1 MIQPP
6 VISGTFIDEITHDI
20 PSQNWGPEEW
30 ERELDLY
37 THIGID
43 TLIIIRAGYQDRCI
57 FDSKVIPDCLPA
69 YGDLGR
75 LLLDLAAPRGLDVFV
90 GLYDSGRHWLRGAWW
105 QEVEI
110 NRRFIEELVE
120 RYGDC
125 PAWKGWY
132 VCHETSRND
141 LSIVDLFRALGAAC
155 KQARNVP
162 VLISPFPQGAKQ
174 FSGSDVMSV
183 PESAEHWDHILAETR
198 GALDI
203 CAFQDGQIALRELPE
218 FARTVRELGDRHGLT
233 IWSNVESF
241 DRDVAFRFPPADWR
255 ILRRRLEVAMEYA
268 DKIVTFEFPH
278 FLSPNSCFPSAHN
291 LFQRY
296 AHSELFSAESAALAL
311 EGLP

>member
-1 MIQPP
+1 MIEPP

-30 ERELDLY
+30 EREFDLY
-37 THIGID
+37 THIGVD
-43 TLIIIRAGYQDRCI
+43 TLVIIRAGYRDRCL
-57 FDSKVIPDCLPA
+57 FDSKVVPDCLPA
-69 YGDLGR
+69 YGDLAK
-75 LLLDLAAPRGLDVFV
+75 LLLELAAHRGLQVFI
-90 GLYDSGRHWLRGAWW
+90 GLYDSGYHWLRGAWW

-110 NRRFIEELVE
+110 NRHFIEELVA

-132 VCHETSRND
+132 ICHETSRND
-141 LSIVDLFRALGAAC
+141 VNIVNLFRCLGAAC
-155 KQARNVP
+155 KEAKDAP

-174 FSGSDVMSV
+174 FSGAEVMSV
-183 PESAEHWDHILAETR
+183 EESAEHWDHIFRETR

-203 CAFQDGQIALRELPE
+203 CAFQDGQIALGQLPH

-241 DRDVAFRFPPADWR
+241 DRDVALRFPPADWR
-255 ILRRRLEVAMEYA
+255 ILRRRLEVAMDHA
-268 DKIVTFEFPH
+268 DKIITFEFPH
-278 FLSPNSCFPSAHN
+278 FLSPHSCYPAAHN

-296 AHSELFSAESAALAL
+296 VRSQLFSAETSSLTL
-311 EGLP
+311 EGLQ